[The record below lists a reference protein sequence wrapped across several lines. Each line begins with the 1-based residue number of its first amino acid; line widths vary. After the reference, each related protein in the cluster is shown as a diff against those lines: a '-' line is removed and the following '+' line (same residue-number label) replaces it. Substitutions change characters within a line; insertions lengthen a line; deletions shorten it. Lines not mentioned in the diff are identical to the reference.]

1 MSTPTFRYTFTATGS
16 AYGRV
21 TKELYTFTEGDTVE
35 APAGEFRGPYV
46 KATRVEPTE
55 ADPTAEA
62 PEAKPKTT
70 TKRRKA
76 S

>member
-55 ADPTAEA
+55 ADPTGAEA
-62 PEAKPKTT
+62 PEAKPKGKT
-70 TKRRKA
+70 TKRK